1 MVMPVN
7 VYGMISTRLFA
18 TANTTRWEW
27 TVKLVN
33 LSTMLDLGAEPL
45 QRMLTSVYPVI
56 VMANLQNATLTLSFI
71 EPQDKV
77 VTAATVLRTLT
88 VPTVRGAGTISTARL
103 QMLRAYPAIVAQW
116 VLLAHIVISMV
127 VAAVSQE

>member
-1 MVMPVN
+1 MLFYKCPV
-7 VYGMISTRLFA
+7 IHFCS
-18 TANTTRWEW
+18 
-27 TVKLVN
+27 
-33 LSTMLDLGAEPL
+33 L
-45 QRMLTSVYPVI
+45 QPVI

-116 VLLAHIVISMV
+116 VSLSC
-127 VAAVSQE
+127 S

>member
-1 MVMPVN
+1 MIMHALRMLDFSLSLPAISGVSVMVMPVN

-45 QRMLTSVYPVI
+45 QRMLTSVYV
-56 VMANLQNATLTLSFI
+56 
-71 EPQDKV
+71 
-77 VTAATVLRTLT
+77 
-88 VPTVRGAGTISTARL
+88 STTFMNCL
-103 QMLRAYPAIVAQW
+103 
-116 VLLAHIVISMV
+116 
-127 VAAVSQE
+127 